1 MGRLKDEVFFQTLN
15 DYFNHYLP
23 VQRCA
28 SIHTIKAY
36 RSAIHKL
43 LEYILKKKNK
53 NLLLLPT
60 SLITAKPT
68 LKKKGKPLNRSNGK
82 NTKLRGVKKAFLIG
96 FLSKNITTF
105 VSKKR

>member
-43 LEYILKKKNK
+43 LEYILKKKNIK
-53 NLLLLPT
+53 LNEVGFEDLDYETVDSYSPEKFK
-60 SLITAKPT
+60 SSIT
-68 LKKKGKPLNRSNGK
+68 
-82 NTKLRGVKKAFLIG
+82 FLGYRPDRHRVNSIHR
-96 FLSKNITTF
+96 N
-105 VSKKR
+105 